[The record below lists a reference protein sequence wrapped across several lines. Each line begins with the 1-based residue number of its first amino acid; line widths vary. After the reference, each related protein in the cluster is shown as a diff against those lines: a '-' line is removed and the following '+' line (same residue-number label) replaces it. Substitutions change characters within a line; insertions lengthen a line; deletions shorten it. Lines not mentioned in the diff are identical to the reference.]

1 MSAQLGRERSRSLKS
16 AVLSGS
22 FERKMRAETLNA
34 QENARLEK
42 QQRDIDLFKNNT
54 EKIHMAEKNKVQSRM
69 QSLRKIVL
77 SRTQSSE
84 STSSSTVSSKMDVEC
99 VRFPR
104 LPNSTDTNGKLS
116 IETCTENYRSAPE
129 LHLVC
134 EENGKVATHLPSI
147 KDAISAG
154 ARAKRRT
161 LVTVDNESLNII
173 ADRRRS
179 RTQSHS
185 VVEDLKLPSNRVAL
199 KSTVQDCY
207 GTPLASR
214 RDLIAVNSFQPK
226 ELSNLNSRR
235 RSLSTGD
242 MTLTER
248 VNSFLESIET
258 SPLVGQSRGSFSSS
272 CSDDEN
278 DAI

>member
-84 STSSSTVSSKMDVEC
+84 STSSSTVSSKMYGEC

-185 VVEDLKLPSNRVAL
+185 VVEDLKLPSKRVAL

-258 SPLVGQSRGSFSSS
+258 SPLVDQSRGSCSSS